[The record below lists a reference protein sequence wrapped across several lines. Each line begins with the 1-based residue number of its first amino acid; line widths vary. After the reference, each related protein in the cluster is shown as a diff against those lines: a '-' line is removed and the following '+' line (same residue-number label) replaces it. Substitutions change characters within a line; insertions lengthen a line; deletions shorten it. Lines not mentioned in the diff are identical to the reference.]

1 MTQFHLKTFIS
12 RMNEKNTHKLG
23 QHLNANR
30 KRSLTGKSTIAK
42 STEVLTIL
50 KTSTLNM
57 RLSLKIGEA
66 LSETFQL
73 KCCLRWNEGQQH
85 YSNQICLPF
94 NAFANATLRCHC
106 PLSANNNK
114 LPFSALVFFLLF
126 LLLLMLVKIKSKRA
140 SDAHDSRTQTKY
152 TPSKRFGKSCS
163 KFAFVQKWANDWR
176 HYRKAMLQLTENSL
190 LDTFFFWYVSQSQS
204 MNFSS
209 LQHSFRPIVCSCAFF

>member
-1 MTQFHLKTFIS
+1 
-12 RMNEKNTHKLG
+12 
-23 QHLNANR
+23 
-30 KRSLTGKSTIAK
+30 
-42 STEVLTIL
+42 
-50 KTSTLNM
+50 M

-94 NAFANATLRCHC
+94 NAFANATLLCHC

-114 LPFSALVFFLLF
+114 LPFSAFVFFLLF

-190 LDTFFFWYVSQSQS
+190 LDTFFFVTS
-204 MNFSS
+204 
-209 LQHSFRPIVCSCAFF
+209 HSPSRWIFHLYNIRFGQLFVVAHFFNLKKFTRRKKHK